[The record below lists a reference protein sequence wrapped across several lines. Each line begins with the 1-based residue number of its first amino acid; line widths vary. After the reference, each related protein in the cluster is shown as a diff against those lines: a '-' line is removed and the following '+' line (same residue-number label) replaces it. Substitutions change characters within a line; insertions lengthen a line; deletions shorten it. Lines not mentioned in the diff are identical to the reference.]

1 MTALTAQ
8 LVDFTCAPPP
18 VAGDDAL
25 GEAATAAI
33 VDSIGVVLAGAGSEV
48 SDALHRYVGTVAPAA
63 AQEPSDWTGF
73 QAGLAPDLTALVTG
87 TLGHALDFDDALP
100 GAGHPSVILLSAATS
115 LPVGQ
120 LPGSL
125 LLDAFAVGFE
135 VNARVAKAVGHKHYL
150 HGWHTTATV
159 CCFGAAAAAARVLRL
174 SPVQVARTYGIVA
187 SLAAGL
193 QRNFGTF
200 TKPLHSGFAAR
211 AGVMAA
217 LMAEAGM
224 TADESILDGD
234 RGFLAVYAQGAQ
246 QGDAVADL
254 GRRWSLVQPGTT
266 QKKYPCALETYRA
279 VDGLLELQ
287 ARHGIAAA
295 DIAGISAVLPPGTL
309 GPLRYPRPRDEM
321 QAKFSMPY
329 ALAAAALDGTLS
341 NSSFTPAAIAR
352 PEAARLMTCVQ
363 LSEDVANRPEDPS
376 GRNSSASFGGFVDVA
391 VTTAAGIVSTRV
403 HHPAGSPQRPLSAAD
418 RTAKFL
424 DCAAFGGRDADVASD
439 VLPQL
444 SRLSEVP
451 DVHDILNRLTPTHVL
466 DHCAQEGSPRS

>member
-1 MTALTAQ
+1 MTAALTGQ
-8 LVDFTCAPPP
+8 LVDFTCTPP
-18 VAGDDAL
+18 VTGDDVL
-25 GEAATAAI
+25 VEAATAAV
-33 VDSIGVVLAGAGSEV
+33 VDSISVVLAGAGSEV
-48 SDALHRYVGTVAPAA
+48 SGALHRYVDAVTPAGK
-63 AQEPSDWTGF
+63 ETSRWTGF
-73 QAGLAPDLTALVTG
+73 QAGLAPDLMALVTA

-100 GAGHPSVILLSAATS
+100 GAGHPSVILLSTATS
-115 LPVGQ
+115 LPVEK
-120 LPGSL
+120 LPGNL

-159 CCFGAAAAAARVLRL
+159 CCFGATATAARVLRL
-174 SPVQVARTYGIVA
+174 SPVQVARAYGITA

-211 AGVMAA
+211 VGVMAA
-217 LMAEAGM
+217 LMARAGM

-246 QGDAVADL
+246 QDDALQDL

-266 QKKYPCALETYRA
+266 QKKYPCALETFRA

-295 DIAGISAVLPPGTL
+295 DILGISAVLPPGTL
-309 GPLRYPRPRDEM
+309 GPLRYPRPQDEM

-329 ALAAAALDGTLS
+329 VLAAAALDGTLS
-341 NSSFTPAAIAR
+341 NSSFTNVAIAR
-352 PEAARLMTCVQ
+352 PEVARLMDCVH
-363 LSEDVANRPEDPS
+363 LREDVANRPEDPS
-376 GRNSSASFGGFVDVA
+376 GRNSSASFGGFVDVE
-391 VTTAAGIVSTRV
+391 VTTAAGTVSARV
-403 HHPAGSPQRPLSAAD
+403 HHPVGSPQRPLSAAD

-424 DCAAFGGRDADVASD
+424 DCAVFGGRDADVASE
-439 VLPQL
+439 VLPEL
-444 SRLSEVP
+444 RRLSQVP
-451 DVHDILNRLTPTHVL
+451 DVHDVLDRLTPTHVPV
-466 DHCAQEGSPRS
+466 HFAPEGSPRS